1 MAAEAKKTLIMRI
14 YQTLDKYS
22 DENHPLKQQDII
34 DILERDYDVLCERK
48 AVGRNVSYLKEM
60 GVDIETDARGTY
72 LASRNFENAEL
83 RLLIDS
89 VLSSR
94 HINSTHSKQLID
106 KLIKLGGYNFKSNVR
121 HVYSVKDWDKSQN
134 RDFFLNIEIADEA
147 IEKGKKITFVYN
159 RSGVD
164 GKLRAKDVHT
174 ASPYQM
180 LLHNQR
186 YYLMLKD
193 DKYSTVS
200 YDRLDKM
207 TDMRLLDEDAIPI
220 KNIDGFKNGIN
231 YKEIATCLP
240 YMFSDKP
247 VPITIKCANF
257 MTDELYDW
265 FGGGFTAMQTDDE
278 HFTASLKASPQ
289 AMLYWA
295 LQYNDKVEIISP
307 ESLRA
312 EVVAALKSTL
322 RLYGAE

>member
-14 YQTLDKYS
+14 YQTLEKYS

-48 AVGRNVSYLKEM
+48 AVGRNISYLKEM
-60 GVDIETDARGTY
+60 GFDIETDGRGTY
-72 LASRNFENAEL
+72 LASRSFENAEL

-94 HINSTHSKQLID
+94 HINPTHSKQLID

-134 RDFFLNIEIADEA
+134 RDFFLNIELADEA
-147 IEKGKKITFVYN
+147 IEKGKKISFVYN
-159 RSGVD
+159 RTGVD
-164 GKLRAKDVHT
+164 GKLRAKDAHIG
-174 ASPYQM
+174 SPYQM

-193 DKYSTVS
+193 DKYGTVS

-207 TDMRLLDEDAIPI
+207 TDMKVLDEDAVPI
-220 KNIDGFKNGIN
+220 KEIDGFKNGIN
-231 YKEIATCLP
+231 YKEIATSLP

-265 FGGGFTAMQTDDE
+265 FGGGFTAMQTDE
-278 HFTASLKASPQ
+278 GHFTASLKASPR

-295 LQYNDKVEIISP
+295 LQYNDKAEIISP
-307 ESLRA
+307 KSLRD
-312 EVVAALKSTL
+312 EVVAALKSAL
-322 RLYGAE
+322 KMYGED

>member
-1 MAAEAKKTLIMRI
+1 
-14 YQTLDKYS
+14 
-22 DENHPLKQQDII
+22 
-34 DILERDYDVLCERK
+34 
-48 AVGRNVSYLKEM
+48 
-60 GVDIETDARGTY
+60 
-72 LASRNFENAEL
+72 
-83 RLLIDS
+83 
-89 VLSSR
+89 
-94 HINSTHSKQLID
+94 
-106 KLIKLGGYNFKSNVR
+106 
-121 HVYSVKDWDKSQN
+121 
-134 RDFFLNIEIADEA
+134 
-147 IEKGKKITFVYN
+147 
-159 RSGVD
+159 
-164 GKLRAKDVHT
+164 
-174 ASPYQM
+174 
-180 LLHNQR
+180 
-186 YYLMLKD
+186 
-193 DKYSTVS
+193 
-200 YDRLDKM
+200 
-207 TDMRLLDEDAIPI
+207 LLDEDPIPI

>member
-14 YQTLDKYS
+14 YQALEKYS

-48 AVGRNVSYLKEM
+48 AVGRNISYLKEM
-60 GVDIETDARGTY
+60 GFDIETDGRGTY
-72 LASRNFENAEL
+72 LASRSFENAEL

-94 HINSTHSKQLID
+94 HINPTHSKQLID

-134 RDFFLNIEIADEA
+134 RDFFLNIELADEA
-147 IEKGKKITFVYN
+147 IEKGKKISFVYN
-159 RSGVD
+159 RTGVD
-164 GKLRAKDVHT
+164 GKLRAKDAHIG
-174 ASPYQM
+174 SPYQM

-193 DKYSTVS
+193 DKYGTVS

-207 TDMRLLDEDAIPI
+207 TDMKVLDEDAVPI
-220 KNIDGFKNGIN
+220 KEIDGFKNGIN
-231 YKEIATCLP
+231 YKEIATSLP

-265 FGGGFTAMQTDDE
+265 F
-278 HFTASLKASPQ
+278 
-289 AMLYWA
+289 
-295 LQYNDKVEIISP
+295 
-307 ESLRA
+307 
-312 EVVAALKSTL
+312 
-322 RLYGAE
+322 